1 MLLGIGSM
9 PAWDQGQVCQS
20 VQDGGQYVK
29 RPSIRNQ
36 YPRDMVK
43 PEGMK
48 NDVNTMR
55 SINFLKDDDI
65 ADDVDWHSI

>member
-1 MLLGIGSM
+1 M
-9 PAWDQGQVCQS
+9 
-20 VQDGGQYVK
+20 K

-43 PEGMK
+43 PEEMK

-65 ADDVDWHSI
+65 ADDVD

>member
-1 MLLGIGSM
+1 M
-9 PAWDQGQVCQS
+9 
-20 VQDGGQYVK
+20 K

-43 PEGMK
+43 PAGMK

-55 SINFLKDDDI
+55 SIKRKYETLNSTWVASPFNCRTINIETNNFLKDDDI
-65 ADDVDWHSI
+65 ADDVD